1 MVSLDMTSTIKT
13 PGRTGSASQNK
24 INHIAL
30 IIDAS
35 TSMDGLTAQVV
46 KVADTQIASLAE
58 QSKVMDQETRVSVY
72 TFSYPTEIRCLIYD
86 KDVLRLPS
94 IAGLYKPCGR
104 TALASAMTL
113 TINDLKMTPEK
124 YGEHSFLIYLI
135 TDGMENESPR
145 HVVTGLPLLL
155 DSLPDHWTIAAFAPD
170 AAAKHNLKLLGF
182 ANDNITV
189 WDPNAS
195 FEEVGQVIQTAN
207 TSFMQQRSA
216 GVRGTKSLFNLKQA
230 SINDIKN
237 ALTPLTKGSYTI
249 NPVGGEKV
257 RINEFVEKI
266 AGSYTP
272 SLAYYEMTQR
282 VRIQGYKKIAI
293 LVEKDDEV
301 YMGDAAREIVG
312 LPTDGKTDVRV
323 SPGSHPGY
331 RIFIQSTSFNRHLL
345 PNSRLLLMR

>member
-1 MVSLDMTSTIKT
+1 MTSNIKI
-13 PGRTGSASQNK
+13 PGHTASAKQNY

-30 IIDAS
+30 VLDAS
-35 TSMDGLTAQVV
+35 TSMRGLEVDVV
-46 KVADTQIASLAE
+46 KVADAQVRSLAE
-58 QSKVMDQETRVSVY
+58 QSKLMDQETRVSVY
-72 TFSYPTEIRCLIYD
+72 TFSYVDQIHCLIYD

-94 IAGLYKPCGR
+94 IAGLYKTGGQ
-104 TALASAMTL
+104 TALASATTL
-113 TINDLKMTPEK
+113 AINDLKMTPEK
-124 YGEHSFLIYLI
+124 YGEHSFLIYVI
-135 TDGMENESPR
+135 TDGMENDSPGIVR
-145 HVVTGLPLLL
+145 QGLGQLLGG
-155 DSLPDHWTIAAFAPD
+155 LPDHWTIAAFTPD
-170 AAAKHNLKLLGF
+170 STSKHYLKTLGF
-182 ANDNITV
+182 ASDNIAI
-189 WDPNAS
+189 WDVSAS
-195 FEEVGQVIQTAN
+195 FSEVGEVIKQATA
-207 TSFMQQRSA
+207 THMQNRTV
-216 GVRGTKSLFNLKQA
+216 GVRGTKSLFTLKQA
-230 SINDIKN
+230 DIKDIKGT
-237 ALTPLTKGSYTI
+237 LTPLTKGSYTL

-312 LPTDGKTDVRV
+312 LPTDGSTDVRV

-331 RIFIQSTSFNRHLL
+331 RIFIQSTSFNRNLL

>member
-1 MVSLDMTSTIKT
+1 MTLTSKT
-13 PGRTGSASQNK
+13 PAQGTPASQNK
-24 INHIAL
+24 INHIVL
-30 IIDAS
+30 ILDAS
-35 TSMDGLTAQVV
+35 SSMTDHVMNVV

-58 QSKVMDQETRVSVY
+58 QSKINDQETRVTVY
-72 TFSYPTEIRCLIYD
+72 TFSYSTEIHCLIYD

-94 IAGLYKPCGR
+94 IAGLYKTYGR
-104 TALASAMTL
+104 TALASAVTL
-113 TINDLKMTPEK
+113 AINDLKMTPEK

-135 TDGMENESPR
+135 TDGLENESPR
-145 HVVTGLPLLL
+145 KIVMDLPGLINF
-155 DSLPDHWTIAAFAPD
+155 LPEHWTLAAFAPD
-170 AAAKHNLKLLGF
+170 ATAKHHLKNLGF
-182 ANDNITV
+182 ANDNITI
-189 WDPNAS
+189 WDPYAS

-207 TSFMQQRSA
+207 SSFMQQRSV

-230 SINDIKN
+230 SINDIKS
-237 ALTPLTKGSYTI
+237 ALTPLTKGSYTL

-257 RINEFVEKI
+257 RIDEFVEKI

-312 LPTDGKTDVRV
+312 LPTDGITEVRV
-323 SPGSHPGY
+323 SPGAHPGY

>member
-1 MVSLDMTSTIKT
+1 MTQTSKT
-13 PGRTGSASQNK
+13 PAQGASASQNK

-30 IIDAS
+30 ILDAS
-35 TSMDGLTAQVV
+35 SSMHDLTREVV
-46 KVADTQIASLAE
+46 AVADMQIRSLAE
-58 QSKVMDQETRVSVY
+58 QSKLMDQETRVSVY
-72 TFSYPTEIRCLIYD
+72 TFSYPTEIHCLIYD

-94 IAGLYKPCGR
+94 IAGLYKTYGR
-104 TALASAMTL
+104 TALASAVTL
-113 TINDLKMTPEK
+113 AVTDLQKTWEG

-135 TDGMENESPR
+135 TDGMENESPSTVR
-145 HVVTGLPLLL
+145 WALPSLLK
-155 DSLPDHWTIAAFAPD
+155 SLPDHWTLAAFAPD
-170 AAAKHNLKLLGF
+170 ATAKHHLKTLGF
-182 ANDNITV
+182 SNDNITI

-195 FEEVGQVIQTAN
+195 FEEVGTVIQAAN
-207 TSFMQQRSA
+207 SSFMTARST
-216 GVRGTKSLFNLKQA
+216 GVRGTKSLFNLKPTDTQT
-230 SINDIKN
+230 IKTK
-237 ALTPLTKGSYTI
+237 LTPLTKGSYTL
-249 NPVGGEKV
+249 NPVGGEKI

-266 AGSYTP
+266 TGSYVP

-312 LPTDGKTDVRV
+312 LPVDGSDVRV